1 MSAHT
6 KGPWQKRLIEYEQ
19 GDQVGWS
26 IEAGDGR
33 GANYI
38 ADVHMHSGPARN
50 DARDEANADL
60 VAAAPQMREALQ
72 TTLGNLRSLKNNA
85 FRQLDTL
92 DEWIATIEAALA
104 KATTTQRSALPPR
117 TGLYDGD
124 KEVAT

>member
-6 KGPWQKRLIEYEQ
+6 PGPWRKRLIEYEQ

-38 ADVHMHSGPARN
+38 ADVHMHGGEARD

-60 VAAAPQMREALQ
+60 IAAAPQMREALQ
-72 TTLGNLRSLKNNA
+72 ATLGNLRALKGNA

-92 DEWIATIEAALA
+92 DEWIATVEAALA
-104 KATTTQRSALPPR
+104 KATTVQRSTLPPR
-117 TGLYDGD
+117 TSLFDGD
-124 KEVAT
+124 KEAGA